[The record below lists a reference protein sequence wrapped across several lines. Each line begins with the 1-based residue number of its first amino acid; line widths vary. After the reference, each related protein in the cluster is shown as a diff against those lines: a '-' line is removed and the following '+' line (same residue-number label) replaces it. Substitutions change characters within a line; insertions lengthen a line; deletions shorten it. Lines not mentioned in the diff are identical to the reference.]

1 MWLNSIKFFF
11 VSGFIMLLSF
21 AVHSQIKMP
30 VCGPYA
36 QFYNKDSLNVT
47 SFGASTVQ
55 GNGETLNFQTPL
67 KSFLERCYT
76 GKPVQVSNYGIA
88 GETTTQGL
96 LRFDNAIANKTG
108 FLLILMGAN
117 DAVQIA
123 DNKARVSLSLDNI
136 RTMINKAKAKKLD
149 VILGT
154 LQYFV
159 EPPGRTPEALLMR
172 RRNRVIDQLNA
183 GFKNIAVELGVIVAD
198 INSVIGKNKEL
209 YADAVHP
216 NAKGYRIM
224 SLVWFDALNQAINEN
239 YLSPGIVQNFPN
251 PANGFTKLGFN
262 LPSASRTRVT
272 LYNMRGQ
279 KVAVVFDD
287 FRNAGFHEEQIS
299 TELYPSGVYI
309 LYYELLNMKF
319 SKKIIIVH

>member
-1 MWLNSIKFFF
+1 MRFNGIRFFLIF
-11 VSGFIMLLSF
+11 SF
-21 AVHSQIKMP
+21 TLVFSFTMYGQVKMP

-36 QFYNKDSLNVT
+36 QFYNKDSINVT

-55 GNGETLNFQTPL
+55 GNGEMLNFQTPL
-67 KSFLERCYT
+67 KAFLERCYT
-76 GKPVQVSNYGIA
+76 GKQVQVSNYGIA
-88 GETTTQGL
+88 GETTAMGL
-96 LRFDNAIANKTG
+96 LRFDNAIAQKTG

-117 DAVQIA
+117 DAIQIA
-123 DNKARVSLSLDNI
+123 DNKGRVSLTLDNI
-136 RTMINKAKAKKLD
+136 RTMVNKAKEQKLD

-159 EPPGRTPEALLMR
+159 EPAGRTPEAILMR
-172 RRNRVIDQLNA
+172 RRNRIIDQLNT
-183 GFKNIAVELGVIVAD
+183 GFKNLARELGVFVAD

-209 YADAVHP
+209 YADIVHP
-216 NAKGYRIM
+216 NARGYRIM
-224 SLVWFDALNQAINEN
+224 ALVWFDALNQTINEN